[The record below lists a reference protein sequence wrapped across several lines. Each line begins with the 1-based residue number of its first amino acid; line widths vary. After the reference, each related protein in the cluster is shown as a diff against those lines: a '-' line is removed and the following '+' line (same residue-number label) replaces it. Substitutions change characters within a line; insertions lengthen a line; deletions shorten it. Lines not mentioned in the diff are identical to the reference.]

1 MKLRKTQGAILCPGC
16 KRLID
21 ADEPACPHC
30 GLRAPGMFGFGH
42 FFAVL
47 FGGRTDL
54 VAGVLIA
61 CVALFGGTL
70 ALDWRHVSFGGFLSL
85 LTPSTAALYTFGM
98 TGGEAWRLGH
108 WWTMTTSTFLH
119 GSLIHLAFNMLW
131 LRMLGPTV
139 MVELGPARFIV
150 TFVGTGITGAVAGTA
165 YGLMSGG
172 VPYPSIGASGAIFGL
187 MGVLLTFARRRGGDW
202 GRALQRRMAAW
213 ALIAF
218 LFGFAMPNVNNA
230 AHFGGA
236 VGGLL
241 LGYLMPRFDR
251 AREGVG
257 VQIFAVTLV
266 VGSAVGML
274 VSIIQMYPRFFG

>member
-21 ADEPACPHC
+21 ADEAACPHC

-42 FFAVL
+42 LFAWM
-47 FGGRTDL
+47 FGGKTDL
-54 VAGVLIA
+54 VAGILIA
-61 CVALFGGTL
+61 CVALFCATL
-70 ALDWRHVSFGGFLSL
+70 VLDWRHVGFGGFLSL
-85 LTPSTAALYTFGM
+85 LTPSGAALYTFGM
-98 TGGEAWRLGH
+98 TGGQAWSLGH
-108 WWTMTTSTFLH
+108 WWTLTTSTFLH

-139 MVELGPARFIV
+139 MVEMGPARFV
-150 TFVGTGITGAVAGTA
+150 VAFVVTGITGSLAGTA
-165 YGLMSGG
+165 YGLMGGG

-187 MGVLLTFARRRGGDW
+187 MGVLLTFARRRGGAW
-202 GRALQRRMAAW
+202 GRALQGQMAAW

-236 VGGLL
+236 LGGLV

-251 AREGVG
+251 AREGAG
-257 VQIFAVTLV
+257 VQLLAVLLL
-266 VGSAVGML
+266 VGSAVAML
-274 VSIIQMYPRFFG
+274 ASIVTMYPRFF